1 MAASNAKLGPQGS
14 SHPVR
19 LWQDPGFIWG
29 VASLCLAVFSG
40 LSSFDLNVSQ
50 HLFTPG
56 VGFTYAETAW
66 VVASYKWTPL
76 VGRSILGLLLLVV
89 LLRPLAAFLVRRYD
103 LGPAAQNRQQ
113 RCHHM
118 AVIALLCALL
128 GPGLVVEAL
137 FKQALCRPRPVQVT
151 VFDGDRPFQAAPQIR
166 THPEPHRSFV
176 SSHAAAGFWLMSLG
190 LTAGPAWRRRWF
202 LIGVVTGGAIGLGRI
217 LQGGHFLTDIIF
229 AFYAVWMPCEIVA
242 AVDRRR
248 QRR

>member
-1 MAASNAKLGPQGS
+1 MAASNAKLVPQGQS
-14 SHPVR
+14 DPFR
-19 LWQDPGFIWG
+19 FWQNPGFIWG

-50 HLFTPG
+50 QLFTPG

-66 VVASYKWTPL
+66 VMASYEWTPL
-76 VGRSILGLLLLVV
+76 VGRTILGLLLLLV
-89 LLRPLAAFLVRRYD
+89 LLRPWAAFLVRRYD
-103 LGPAAQNRQQ
+103 LGPAAQDRQQ

-128 GPGLVVEAL
+128 GPGLVIEAW
-137 FKQALCRPRPVQVT
+137 FKQALCRPRPVQVA
-151 VFDGDRPFQAAPQIR
+151 VFGGDSPFQAAPQRR
-166 THPEPHRSFV
+166 THPEAHRSFV

-190 LTAGPAWRRRWF
+190 LTAGPTWRRRWF
-202 LIGVVTGGAIGLGRI
+202 VIGIVTGAAIGLGRI

-229 AFYAVWMPCEIVA
+229 AFYAVWIPCEIVA
-242 AVDRRR
+242 ALDRRW